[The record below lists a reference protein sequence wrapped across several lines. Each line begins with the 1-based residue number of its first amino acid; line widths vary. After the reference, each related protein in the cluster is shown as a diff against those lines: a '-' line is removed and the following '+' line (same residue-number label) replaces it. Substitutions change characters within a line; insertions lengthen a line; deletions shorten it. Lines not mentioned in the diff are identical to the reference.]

1 MNYTDK
7 VLIRASQIAYFQ
19 INYDA
24 IKEVSQNCSLPSYTL
39 LELYKV
45 FNNI

>member
-24 IKEVSQNCSLPSYTL
+24 IKEVRKIVAYRHTL
-39 LELYKV
+39 CWNY
-45 FNNI
+45 IRII